1 MIKIIKNPEIELS
14 IPKFSCDNNS
24 VGQHLLNRP
33 LTSLL
38 NVYGF
43 LIVIGRPGSGKTSMM
58 TSMFQSKYLLKK
70 VYHTIYLFQPS
81 HSTASLKDNIFEDLP
96 NKYDE
101 LTYET
106 LNDCLEKI
114 KGDDPK
120 FNNAIIID
128 DFTAS
133 LKDGDVKKLIKQLIY
148 NRRHLRT
155 SLFFL
160 CQTYLSVEKDL
171 RKLFSNIFI
180 FKVSI
185 QELNLIFEEHI
196 ELNKDD
202 ITTIRKFVF
211 DKPYNFLFMNTDS
224 ARLFK
229 GWDEILY

>member
-1 MIKIIKNPEIELS
+1 MNLKINKKPKLKVTKMICDDPLHEKLNEYDLS
-14 IPKFSCDNNS
+14 KFLNCHSTN
-24 VGQHLLNRP
+24 LL
-33 LTSLL
+33 
-38 NVYGF
+38 
-43 LIVIGRPGSGKTSMM
+43 IGKPGSGKTSTM
-58 TSMFQSKYLLKK
+58 TSWFQSKHLLKK

-106 LNDCLEKI
+106 LNDCLQKI
-114 KGDDPK
+114 KNDDSK
-120 FNNAIIID
+120 FCNAIIID
-128 DFTAS
+128 DMTAS
-133 LKDGDVKKLIKQLIY
+133 LKDNDVKKLLKQLIY

-160 CQTYLSVEKDL
+160 CQTYLSIERDI

-196 ELNKDD
+196 EIPKDD

-211 DKPYNFLFMNTDS
+211 DTPYNFLFMNTDS
-224 ARLFK
+224 SRLFK
-229 GWDEILY
+229 GWDEILI

>member
-1 MIKIIKNPEIELS
+1 MNLKINKKPKLKVTKMICDDPLHEKLNEYDLS
-14 IPKFSCDNNS
+14 KFLNCHSTN
-24 VGQHLLNRP
+24 LL
-33 LTSLL
+33 
-38 NVYGF
+38 
-43 LIVIGRPGSGKTSMM
+43 IGKPGSGKTSTM
-58 TSMFQSKYLLKK
+58 TSWFQSKLLLKK

-81 HSTASLKDNIFEDLP
+81 HSTASLKENIFEDLP

-128 DFTAS
+128 DMTAS
-133 LKDGDVKKLIKQLIY
+133 LKDGDVKKLLKQLIY

-160 CQTYLSVEKDL
+160 CQTYLSIERDI

-196 ELNKDD
+196 EIPKED

-211 DKPYNFLFMNTDS
+211 DKPYQFLFMNTDS
-224 ARLFK
+224 SRLFK
-229 GWDEILY
+229 NFDEILY

>member
-1 MIKIIKNPEIELS
+1 MNLKINKKPKLKVTKMICDDPLHEKLNEYDLS
-14 IPKFSCDNNS
+14 KFLNCHSTN
-24 VGQHLLNRP
+24 LL
-33 LTSLL
+33 
-38 NVYGF
+38 
-43 LIVIGRPGSGKTSMM
+43 IGKPGSGKTSTM
-58 TSMFQSKYLLKK
+58 TSWFQSKKLLKK

-114 KGDDPK
+114 KNDDSK
-120 FNNAIIID
+120 FCNAIIID
-128 DFTAS
+128 DMTAA
-133 LKDGDVKKLIKQLIY
+133 LKNNDIKKLLKQLIY
-148 NRRHLRT
+148 NRRHLRS

-160 CQTYLSVEKDL
+160 CQTYLSIERDL

-185 QELNLIFEEHI
+185 AELDLIFEEHI
-196 ELNKDD
+196 ELNKEQ

-211 DKPYNFLFMNTDS
+211 DKPYNFLFLNTDS
-224 ARLFK
+224 GRIFK
-229 GWDEILY
+229 NFDEILY

>member
-1 MIKIIKNPEIELS
+1 MNLKINKKPKLKVTKMICDDPLHEKLNEYDLS
-14 IPKFSCDNNS
+14 KFLNCHSTN
-24 VGQHLLNRP
+24 LL
-33 LTSLL
+33 
-38 NVYGF
+38 
-43 LIVIGRPGSGKTSMM
+43 IGKPGSGKTSTM
-58 TSMFQSKYLLKK
+58 TSWFQSKLLLKK

-81 HSTASLKDNIFEDLP
+81 HSTASLKENIFEDLP

-114 KGDDPK
+114 KNDDSK
-120 FNNAIIID
+120 FCSAIIID
-128 DFTAS
+128 DMTAS
-133 LKDGDVKKLIKQLIY
+133 LKDGDVKKLLKQLIY

-160 CQTYLSVEKDL
+160 CQTYLSIERNI

-196 ELNKDD
+196 EIPKDD

-211 DKPYNFLFMNTDS
+211 DEPYNFLFMNTDS
-224 ARLFK
+224 SRLFK
-229 GWDEILY
+229 NFDEILYN

>member
-1 MIKIIKNPEIELS
+1 MNLKINKKPKLKVTKMICDDPLHEKLNEYDLSKFLNCHSTNLIIGK
-14 IPKFSCDNNS
+14 
-24 VGQHLLNRP
+24 
-33 LTSLL
+33 
-38 NVYGF
+38 
-43 LIVIGRPGSGKTSMM
+43 PGSGKTSTM
-58 TSMFQSKYLLKK
+58 TSWFQSKLLLKK

-81 HSTASLKDNIFEDLP
+81 HSTASLKENIFEDLP

-128 DFTAS
+128 DMTAS
-133 LKDGDVKKLIKQLIY
+133 LKDGDVKKLLKQLIY

-160 CQTYLSVEKDL
+160 CQTYLSIERDI

-196 ELNKDD
+196 EIPKDD
-202 ITTIRKFVF
+202 IATIREFVF
-211 DKPYNFLFMNTDS
+211 DKPYQFLFMNTDS
-224 ARLFK
+224 SRLFK
-229 GWDEILY
+229 NFDEILY

>member
-1 MIKIIKNPEIELS
+1 MNLKINKKPKLKVTKMICDDPLHEKLNEYDLS
-14 IPKFSCDNNS
+14 KFLNCHSTN
-24 VGQHLLNRP
+24 LL
-33 LTSLL
+33 
-38 NVYGF
+38 
-43 LIVIGRPGSGKTSMM
+43 IGKPGSGKTSTM
-58 TSMFQSKYLLKK
+58 TSWFQSKLLLKK

-81 HSTASLKDNIFEDLP
+81 HSTASLKENIFEDLP

-128 DFTAS
+128 DMTAS
-133 LKDGDVKKLIKQLIY
+133 LKDGDVKKLLKQLIY

-185 QELNLIFEEHI
+185 AELDLIFEEHI
-196 ELNKDD
+196 ELNKEQ
-202 ITTIRKFVF
+202 ISTIRKFVF
-211 DKPYNFLFMNTDS
+211 DKPYNFLFLNTDS
-224 ARLFK
+224 GRIFK
-229 GWDEILY
+229 NFDEILY